1 MVEKLNVIW
10 MDGRLVKWDD
20 AQVHVLT
27 HSLHYG
33 LGAFEGI
40 RAYATEGGQ
49 AVFRLK
55 DHIRRLYD
63 SCQIAGITIPFEFDA
78 ICAACKETL
87 TANHLREG
95 YIRPLVFIGE
105 GVMGVYPADNPIRV
119 AIATWKWGKYLGDE
133 ALEKGIRAKVSSFTR
148 YHPNTM
154 MTRGKFTGNY
164 TASVLAKREAKQL
177 GYDEAILLDPEGFVA
192 EGSGENIFIIRDGK
206 IKTTPLSV
214 ILPGIT
220 RDSIMTIAKD
230 LGYDVQEG
238 KFSRDEMYIADEVFF
253 TGTAAEVTP
262 IREIDNRKIGK
273 GLPGPVTKKIQQTYF
288 DAIRGRAKQYASWLD
303 PFELGKASGHPE
315 GKNGKSAA
323 PAKPAKK
330 AKV

>member
-1 MVEKLNVIW
+1 MVEKLNVVW

-20 AQVHVLT
+20 AQVSIFT

-40 RAYATEGGQ
+40 RAYSTETGQ

-55 DHIRRLYD
+55 EHIRRLYD
-63 SCQIAGITIPFEFDA
+63 SCHIAGMKIPFDFDT
-78 ICAACKETL
+78 ICNACKETL
-87 TANHLREG
+87 AANQLREG

-105 GVMGVYPADNPIRV
+105 GVMGVYPADNPVRV
-119 AIATWKWGKYLGDE
+119 AIAAWKWGKYLGDE
-133 ALEKGIRAKVSSFTR
+133 ALDKGIRAKVSSFTR

-164 TASVLAKREAKQL
+164 TASVLAKKEAKQL
-177 GYDEAILLDPEGFVA
+177 GFDEAILLDPEGFVA

-214 ILPGIT
+214 ILSGIT
-220 RDSIMTIAKD
+220 RDSILTIARD
-230 LGYDVQEG
+230 LGYEVEEQ

-262 IREIDNRKIGK
+262 IREIDGRTIGAGK
-273 GLPGPVTKKIQQTYF
+273 PGPITRKIQQTYF
-288 DAIRGRAKQYASWLD
+288 DALRGRAKSYAKWLD
-303 PFELGKASGHPE
+303 PFELSSGTGHPE
-315 GKNGKSAA
+315 SKNGKKAA
-323 PAKPAKK
+323 KTPKK